1 MKKMA
6 WIEKGKKKSRYCD
19 YYTDPLTHKRHKI
32 SVTIEKDTPQAR
44 NKAKTK
50 LDELIAM
57 RAMHTP
63 DCLFLH
69 DLIVLY
75 LKAQKSIVKPSTYG
89 RNKAKCNVYEKI
101 FGNIDI
107 NQLTAGMVKAAF
119 MKRNPKP
126 GTVNENLIRFKAML
140 RWAYQNDFIKDA
152 SIIDKLTPL
161 KDNARKEGLKD
172 KYLEKEDLKLLLDA
186 MKVETWHNLT
196 KFLVLSGCRIGE
208 ALALNED
215 DIDLINREIT
225 ISKTYDSNNRV
236 VTDPKTY
243 ASNRKIYM
251 QDDLYALTRSIIA
264 YNRKTRQTLYLYHT
278 PLFFDL
284 TGAHAHYYAY
294 RKYLRETS
302 LKVLGRKITPHIFR
316 HTHASLLAETLP
328 YDLISRRLGH
338 EDSKITRD
346 IYIHITEKRK
356 EKDNELIKNVHLV

>member
-1 MKKMA
+1 MA
-6 WIEKGKKKSRYCD
+6 WIEKGKKNRYCD
-19 YYTDPLTHKRHKI
+19 YFTDPLTHKRHKI

-44 NKAKTK
+44 NKAKNK

-57 RAMHTP
+57 RTMHTP
-63 DCLFLH
+63 DKLFLH
-69 DLIVLY
+69 DLTKLY
-75 LKAQKSIVKPSTYG
+75 LQAQKSIVKPSTYG

-264 YNRKTRQTLYLYHT
+264 HNQKTRRT
-278 PLFFDL
+278 LFFIIHHCFL
-284 TGAHAHYYAY
+284 TLQAHT
-294 RKYLRETS
+294 RT
-302 LKVLGRKITPHIFR
+302 IMHIENTCGK
-316 HTHASLLAETLP
+316 HP
-328 YDLISRRLGH
+328 
-338 EDSKITRD
+338 
-346 IYIHITEKRK
+346 
-356 EKDNELIKNVHLV
+356 

>member
-6 WIEKGKKKSRYCD
+6 WIEKGKKKSRFCD

-32 SVTIEKDTPQAR
+32 SVTIEKETPQAR
-44 NKAKTK
+44 NKAQAR
-50 LDELIAM
+50 LDEM
-57 RAMHTP
+57 VKQRTTHQP
-63 DCLFLH
+63 DKMLLF
-69 DLIVLY
+69 DLCKLY
-75 LKAQKSIVKPSTYG
+75 KDAQKSIVKPSTLS
-89 RNKAKCNVYEKI
+89 RNTAKCNVFEKI
-101 FGNIDI
+101 FGNIDV

-119 MKRNPKP
+119 MKRNPNP
-126 GTVNENLIRFKAML
+126 GTVNENLIRFKALL
-140 RWAYQNDFIKDA
+140 RWAYQNDFIKDPA
-152 SIIDKLTPL
+152 IIDKLTPL
-161 KDNARKEGLKD
+161 KDSTKKEKLRD
-172 KYLEKEDLKLLLDA
+172 KYLEKEELKLLLDA

-264 YNRKTRQTLYLYHT
+264 HNQKTRRTLYLYHT

-302 LKVLGRKITPHIFR
+302 IKVLGRKITPHIFR

-356 EKDNELIKNVHLV
+356 EKDNELIKKVHLI